1 MLDSLG
7 DAVDK
12 NLPANVGDT
21 GLIPGPEDSTHN
33 EATKPMSHNY

>member
-12 NLPANVGDT
+12 NLPANIADT
-21 GLIPGPEDSTHN
+21 GLIPAPEGSTHN